1 MPYKHGMVEVT
12 CSSKLEARSI
22 WKLCQNYNL
31 QCSETWYDHSPE
43 AVMENDQVSWF
54 WDFRIKKNHHLD
66 HKRPDIVVLEKES
79 RVCQIIDVV
88 CPFDTR
94 IADKKKRTREGR
106 PLLGLKKSETTSKM
120 WSCKR
125 VSVIPVV
132 IWALGAVTK
141 NLMMWVTKT
150 RTPGIL
156 NLLQAPVVQTLDSA
170 IHRINH
176 YPADKY

>member
-1 MPYKHGMVEVT
+1 M
-12 CSSKLEARSI
+12 
-22 WKLCQNYNL
+22 
-31 QCSETWYDHSPE
+31 
-43 AVMENDQVSWF
+43 
-54 WDFRIKKNHHLD
+54 
-66 HKRPDIVVLEKES
+66 EKES

-94 IADKKKRTREGR
+94 IADKNENREGR
-106 PLLGLKKSETTSKM
+106 PLLGLKKSETTTKM

-141 NLMMWVTKT
+141 NLMMWVTKI

>member
-1 MPYKHGMVEVT
+1 MWYVLLIPE
-12 CSSKLEARSI
+12 
-22 WKLCQNYNL
+22 L
-31 QCSETWYDHSPE
+31 QT
-43 AVMENDQVSWF
+43 
-54 WDFRIKKNHHLD
+54 
-66 HKRPDIVVLEKES
+66 
-79 RVCQIIDVV
+79 
-88 CPFDTR
+88 
-94 IADKKKRTREGR
+94 KKKRTREGR

-176 YPADKY
+176 YPADKYQGNQLRYPLDRFLSCGQRYPTFEQPRPGSLLVRNSKDLKKDPRHLRLQEIA

>member
-1 MPYKHGMVEVT
+1 METLP
-12 CSSKLEARSI
+12 KLQS
-22 WKLCQNYNL
+22 
-31 QCSETWYDHSPE
+31 
-43 AVMENDQVSWF
+43 AVQVSWF

-79 RVCQIIDVV
+79 RVCQSSMWYVLLI
-88 CPFDTR
+88 PELQT
-94 IADKKKRTREGR
+94 KKKRTREGR